1 MPVGVA
7 EDSAEVVV
15 FDSVRNGSATVVV
28 SFDVLER
35 EIGVVSDDFNVLD
48 FPFVDGTVIVIPRV
62 KVWEMV
68 CSSSV
73 LNESVVNSATV
84 PVGVAGESAEVVGS
98 VVFDSVRNGP
108 ATVVVS
114 FDVIDREVGVVSNAV
129 DFMFVDGA
137 VLVIPWV
144 KVWEIVCGISVLN
157 VSLPLTVDRL
167 LIDD

>member
-15 FDSVRNGSATVVV
+15 FDSVCNSSATVVV
-28 SFDVLER
+28 SFDVIDR

-48 FPFVDGTVIVIPRV
+48 FPFVDGTVLVIPCV
-62 KVWEMV
+62 KVREIV
-68 CSSSV
+68 CGSSV
-73 LNESVVNSATV
+73 LNESVVKSATM
-84 PVGVAGESAEVVGS
+84 PVSVAEDSAEVVGS
-98 VVFDSVRNGP
+98 VVFDSVRNSP

-114 FDVIDREVGVVSNAV
+114 FDAIDPEVGVVSNAV

-144 KVWEIVCGISVLN
+144 KVWEIVCGSSVLD

-167 LIDD
+167 LLDD

>member
-15 FDSVRNGSATVVV
+15 FDSVCNSSATVVV
-28 SFDVLER
+28 SFDVIDR

-48 FPFVDGTVIVIPRV
+48 FSFVIPCV
-62 KVWEMV
+62 KVREIV
-68 CSSSV
+68 CGSSV
-73 LNESVVNSATV
+73 LNESVVKSATM
-84 PVGVAGESAEVVGS
+84 PVSVAEDSAEVVGS
-98 VVFDSVRNGP
+98 VVFDSVRNSP

-114 FDVIDREVGVVSNAV
+114 FDAIDPEVGVVSNAV

-137 VLVIPWV
+137 VLVIPCV
-144 KVWEIVCGISVLN
+144 KVWEVVCGSSVLD

-167 LIDD
+167 LLDD